1 MSRFLVDEDL
11 PRSLAPALR
20 AAGYD
25 ATDVRDE
32 GLRGA
37 PDAHIF
43 AAAQQRSMVVVT
55 ADVEFGNEL
64 TYPLASHHGVML
76 ARLPGALPAP
86 MLVHAIVTAVASLAG
101 EQLAGTI
108 VIVEPGRLRVR
119 RSAAR

>member
-1 MSRFLVDEDL
+1 LQ
-11 PRSLAPALR
+11 

-37 PDAHIF
+37 PDAHIVAF
-43 AAAQQRSMVVVT
+43 AQQRAMALVT

-64 TYPLASHHGVML
+64 TYPAATHQGVML

-86 MLVHAIVTAVASLAG
+86 MLVHAIVAAVASLAG

-108 VIVEPGRLRVR
+108 VIIEAGRLRIR